1 MHEDENGTG
10 FIQVPWEERV
20 VAIDGETQLAARH
33 EAANLDPETK
43 REFVGVYI
51 CHSRPELW
59 ARQAFHD
66 LNTLA
71 VRPNAALSMGMDARN
86 PITKIAREVE
96 RKVTFFDGRVN
107 KVSRQLRSGDMNVVT
122 LPTLRGACVT
132 LAKGIN
138 GVQYGTRPV
147 PIDEAR
153 LPAVE
158 KAAVEWLTALTA
170 KFNHILE
177 NRVQYLMSSPSVM
190 AALGALGHELV
201 DIEDVDARRLKI
213 AQLLQSISTVNWSRD
228 KTWEGI
234 AGKFTPKGSFSIGGA
249 KETAYAVFGALTD
262 ANSTGYQRVR
272 VAHVEKA
279 A

>member
-1 MHEDENGTG
+1 M
-10 FIQVPWEERV
+10 
-20 VAIDGETQLAARH
+20 
-33 EAANLDPETK
+33 
-43 REFVGVYI
+43 
-51 CHSRPELW
+51 
-59 ARQAFHD
+59 
-66 LNTLA
+66 
-71 VRPNAALSMGMDARN
+71 
-86 PITKIAREVE
+86 
-96 RKVTFFDGRVN
+96 
-107 KVSRQLRSGDMNVVT
+107 
-122 LPTLRGACVT
+122 
-132 LAKGIN
+132 AKGIN